1 MSYKV
6 SIEAEARQEL
16 NDSAIWYEE
25 RSKDLGGKFIDA
37 FLAVLDYLETRPL
50 AYPMLERDYRQVV
63 MKLFPFVIIY
73 KVEGDEVRIIAV
85 FHSSRNPKKKFR

>member
-16 NDSAIWYEE
+16 ADAAIWYEE
-25 RSKDLGGKFIDA
+25 RSKGLGDKFIDT
-37 FLAVLDYLETRPL
+37 FLAVVDYMETHPL
-50 AYPMLERDYRQVV
+50 VYSIVEREYRQVL
-63 MKLFPFVIIY
+63 MKVFPFVIVY

-85 FHSSRNPKKKFR
+85 FHTSRNPEKKIR